1 MLTTSRGVAQDVTRD
16 LTLALHPCTA
26 RSQAWR
32 RLAACVPAWLTIAAL
47 SLIASGCVGPMQRIS
62 NAATSTPPAPPGPV
76 ARATA
81 RPLVGVAFGGGS
93 ARGLAHVGVIR
104 WFEEHRIPIDVAAG
118 TSMGALVGGIF
129 ATGLNADE
137 LDRLL
142 ASMDWDALFGTSN
155 FEFKNIRRKAAA
167 RSDPSHIEFGL
178 KRGVVPPPSLNS
190 GEQVDRFLARITAP
204 YSDIERLD
212 DLPTP
217 FRTVAVDLVTATPLV
232 MDRGPL
238 ATAMRASMS
247 LPLVFPPVPGEGR
260 LLVDGGMLNN
270 VPADVVRAM
279 GADRVV
285 AVNVG
290 DLNNPESIDVSML
303 QAANNSVTAMMRAST
318 RLGLAA
324 ADIQIDVPL
333 KDYGSLDWRRS
344 AELVE
349 EGYKAA
355 EAMRERLLPLA
366 VSDAEFAAWKQQ
378 REQRRRAAAP
388 MPMFVNVEGF
398 ATNDRR
404 RLDVLLPRHVGQ
416 ALDITAL
423 EADLSLL
430 TGLDRYETITWRMV
444 KNDAGQSGLMISA
457 RPKAYAPPFLMLGL
471 NLENTTSADFQ
482 ITATAR
488 YLAYGLVGSGSE
500 LRVDGTL
507 GSNPAAGIELYEPL
521 RGSRFF
527 GTAAGAVTTENA
539 TILMDDQIV
548 ARYGIN
554 RTRALFTGGINL
566 SRISDLRIGG
576 FVGHVDAEVEIGD
589 PRLPELRGAESGLT
603 ADWRLDAQDSPV
615 VPSKGTLASVHLT
628 QRLNG
633 PDGVLDDQT
642 IPLNAHM
649 TQLSGTA
656 SKFWKVGERNRV
668 FAYGGLGTTFDKTA
682 LPTDQFTLGSPLAL
696 GAYRSGELRGSH
708 YFLGTAGYLRQVSRL
723 PHFLGGPIFAGGWLE
738 NGDAFDDWDNA
749 TWRTN
754 ASVGVIMD
762 TLLGPV
768 MLAGSAGF
776 DGRWRTYIG
785 IGRIFK

>member
-1 MLTTSRGVAQDVTRD
+1 MLTTSRGAGIARS
-16 LTLALHPCTA
+16 LTLTLRPCTTSSH
-26 RSQAWR
+26 RWR
-32 RLAACVPAWLTIAAL
+32 QLAISVPAWVTIAVL
-47 SLIASGCVGPMQRIS
+47 SVIASGCAGPIQRI
-62 NAATSTPPAPPGPV
+62 TTTVPPTPPAPAAAV
-76 ARATA
+76 SRTAA

-104 WFEEHRIPIDVAAG
+104 WFEEHRIPIDLAAG
-118 TSMGALVGGIF
+118 TSMGALVGGVF

-142 ASMDWDALFGTSN
+142 AGIDWDSLFGSSN
-155 FEFKNIRRKAAA
+155 FEFKNIRRKADA
-167 RSDPSHIEFGL
+167 RAYPSHIEFGL

-204 YSDIERLD
+204 YSDVERLD

-217 FRTVAVDLVTATPLV
+217 FRAVAVDLVTATPFV
-232 MDRGPL
+232 MDQGPL
-238 ATAMRASMS
+238 ASAMRASMS

-290 DLNNPESIDVSML
+290 DLANPESIDVSML

-318 RLGLAA
+318 RIGLAA

-344 AELVE
+344 AEIVQ

-355 EAMRERLLPLA
+355 EAMRDRLLPLA

-378 REQRRRAAAP
+378 REQRRRAAVP
-388 MPMFVNVEGF
+388 VPTFVSVEGF
-398 ATNDRR
+398 ANNDRR

-444 KNDAGQSGLMISA
+444 KNDTGQSGLMISA

-471 NLENTTSADFQ
+471 NMENTTSADFQ

-507 GSNPAAGIELYEPL
+507 GSNPAAGVELYEPL

-527 GTAAGAVTTENA
+527 GTAAAAATTENA
-539 TILMDDQIV
+539 TILMDDQIL

-554 RTRALFTGGINL
+554 RTRAMFAGGINL

-576 FVGHVDAEVEIGD
+576 FVGHVNADIEIGD

-603 ADWRLDAQDSPV
+603 ADWRFDSQDSPV
-615 VPSKGTLASVHLT
+615 VPAKGILASVGLI

-633 PDGVLDDQT
+633 PDGVLEDQT

-656 SKFWKVGERNRV
+656 NRFWKVGELNRV
-668 FAYGGLGTTFDKTA
+668 FVLGGLGTTFDKTA
-682 LPTDQFTLGSPLAL
+682 LPTDQFTLGAPMAL
-696 GAYRSGELRGSH
+696 GAYRAGELRGSH
-708 YFLGTAGYLRQVSRL
+708 YFLGTGGYLRQVSRL
-723 PHFLGGPIFAGGWLE
+723 PDFLGGPIFAGGWLE
-738 NGDAFDDWDNA
+738 NGDAFEDWNNA

-754 ASVGVIMD
+754 ASAGVIMD

>member
-1 MLTTSRGVAQDVTRD
+1 MLTTSRGISIPSW
-16 LTLALHPCTA
+16 LA
-26 RSQAWR
+26 
-32 RLAACVPAWLTIAAL
+32 IAAVSFL
-47 SLIASGCVGPMQRIS
+47 ASGCAGPMQHIG
-62 NAATSTPPAPPGPV
+62 STTPLSPMPSPGPV
-76 ARATA
+76 ARQVA
-81 RPLVGVAFGGGS
+81 RPVVGVAFGGGS

-129 ATGLNADE
+129 ATGLNAEE

-155 FEFKNIRRKAAA
+155 FEFKNIRRKADA
-167 RSDPSHIEFGL
+167 RSYPSHIEFGL

-204 YSDIERLD
+204 YSDVERLD

-217 FRTVAVDLVTATPLV
+217 FRTVAVDLVTATPVVL
-232 MDRGPL
+232 DHGPL

-290 DLNNPESIDVSML
+290 DLANPESIDVSML

-318 RLGLAA
+318 RIGLAA

-344 AELVE
+344 AELVQ

-355 EAMRERLLPLA
+355 EAMRDQLLPLA
-366 VSDAEFAAWKQQ
+366 VSEAEFAAWKQE
-378 REQRRRAAAP
+378 RERRRRAAVP
-388 MPMFVNVEGF
+388 VPTFVNVEGF
-398 ATNDRR
+398 ANNDRQT
-404 RLDVLLPRHVGQ
+404 LDALLPRHVGQ
-416 ALDITAL
+416 ALDISAL
-423 EADLSLL
+423 EDDLSVL

-444 KNDAGQSGLMISA
+444 KNDAGQNGLMISA
-457 RPKAYAPPFLMLGL
+457 RPKPYAPPFLMLGL

-500 LRVDGTL
+500 LRLDGTL
-507 GSNPAAGIELYEPL
+507 GSNPAAAVELYEPI
-521 RGSRFF
+521 RGTRFF
-527 GTAAGAVTTENA
+527 GTAGGAVATESA
-539 TILMDDQIV
+539 TILMDDQIL

-554 RTRALFTGGINL
+554 RTRATFAGGINL

-576 FVGHVDAEVEIGD
+576 FIGHVDTDVEIGD
-589 PRLPELRGAESGLT
+589 PRLPQFRGAESALT
-603 ADWRLDAQDSPV
+603 ADWRLDGQDSPV
-615 VPSKGTLASVHLT
+615 VPSKGTLVSARLI
-628 QRLNG
+628 QRLDD
-633 PDGVLDDQT
+633 PDGVFDGQPITVDEH
-642 IPLNAHM
+642 A
-649 TQLSGTA
+649 TQLFGTA
-656 SKFWKVGERNRV
+656 NRFWKLGELNRLFV
-668 FAYGGLGTTFDKTA
+668 YGGIGTTFDKTA

-708 YFLGTAGYLRQVSRL
+708 YFLGTGGYLRQVSRL
-723 PHFLGGPIFAGGWLE
+723 PDFLGGPIFAGGWLE
-738 NGDAFDDWDNA
+738 NGDAFEDWNNA

-754 ASVGVIMD
+754 ASAGVIMD
-762 TLLGPV
+762 TLIGPV

>member
-1 MLTTSRGVAQDVTRD
+1 MLTTFRGVPQYVTRRT
-16 LTLALHPCTA
+16 LTLR
-26 RSQAWR
+26 RSTVDGSHQTR
-32 RLAACVPAWLTIAAL
+32 RAIAVPAWLAIAAV
-47 SLIASGCVGPMQRIS
+47 SFITSGCAGPIQRIS
-62 NAATSTPPAPPGPV
+62 AVAPPAPPASAKPV
-76 ARATA
+76 ARSGA

-104 WFEEHRIPIDVAAG
+104 WFEEHRIPIDLAAG
-118 TSMGALVGGIF
+118 TSMGALVGGVF
-129 ATGLNADE
+129 ATGLSADE

-142 ASMDWDALFGTSN
+142 AAIDWDTLFGSSN
-155 FEFKNIRRKAAA
+155 FEFKNIRRKADA
-167 RSDPSHIEFGL
+167 RFYPSHVEFGL
-178 KRGVVPPPSLNS
+178 KRGIVPPPSLNS

-204 YSDIERLD
+204 YSDVERLD

-217 FRTVAVDLVTATPLV
+217 FRAVAVDLVTATPVV
-232 MDRGPL
+232 MDHGPL
-238 ATAMRASMS
+238 ASAMRASMS
-247 LPLVFPPVPGEGR
+247 LPLIFPPVPGEGR

-285 AVNVG
+285 AINVG
-290 DLNNPESIDVSML
+290 DLANPESIDVSML

-318 RLGLAA
+318 RIGLAA

-344 AELVE
+344 AEIVQ

-355 EAMRERLLPLA
+355 EAMRDRLLPLA
-366 VSDAEFAAWKQQ
+366 VSEAEFTAWKQQ
-378 REQRRRAAAP
+378 REQRRRATVP
-388 MPMFVNVEGF
+388 VPTYVNVEGF
-398 ATNDRR
+398 ANSDRR

-416 ALDITAL
+416 ALDVTAL

-444 KNDAGQSGLMISA
+444 KNDSGQSGLMISA
-457 RPKAYAPPFLMLGL
+457 RPKTYAPPFLMLGL
-471 NLENTTSADFQ
+471 NLENTTSSDFQ

-507 GSNPAAGIELYEPL
+507 GSNPAAGVELYEPI

-527 GTAAGAVTTENA
+527 GTAAGAATTENA

-554 RTRALFTGGINL
+554 RTRATFAGGINL
-566 SRISDLRIGG
+566 SRVSDVRIGG
-576 FVGHVDAEVEIGD
+576 FIGHVNADVEIGD

-603 ADWRLDAQDSPV
+603 AEVRLDGQDSPV
-615 VPSKGTLASVHLT
+615 VPSKGILASARLT

-649 TQLSGTA
+649 TQLAGTINR
-656 SKFWKVGERNRV
+656 FWKVGELNRV

-682 LPTDQFTLGSPLAL
+682 LPTDMFTLGSPLAL

-708 YFLGTAGYLRQVSRL
+708 YYLATAGYLRQVSRL
-723 PHFLGGPIFAGGWLE
+723 PDFLGGPIFAGAWLE
-738 NGDAFDDWDNA
+738 NGDAFEDWDNA

-754 ASVGVIMD
+754 ASAGVIMD
-762 TLLGPV
+762 TLIGPV
-768 MLAGSAGF
+768 MIAGSAGF

-785 IGRIFK
+785 IGRIFR

>member
-1 MLTTSRGVAQDVTRD
+1 MHHPAAVLHRYLVNYHVETSNMLTTSRGT
-16 LTLALHPCTA
+16 P
-26 RSQAWR
+26 
-32 RLAACVPAWLTIAAL
+32 VPAWLAIAAVSFL
-47 SLIASGCVGPMQRIS
+47 VSGCAGPMQQIGTT
-62 NAATSTPPAPPGPV
+62 AAPSPPATPGPV
-76 ARATA
+76 ARTVA
-81 RPLVGVAFGGGS
+81 RPVVGVAFGGGS

-155 FEFKNIRRKAAA
+155 FEFKNIRRKADA
-167 RSDPSHIEFGL
+167 RSYPSHIEFGL
-178 KRGVVPPPSLNS
+178 KRGIVPPPSLNS

-238 ATAMRASMS
+238 ASAMRASMS

-285 AVNVG
+285 AINVG
-290 DLNNPESIDVSML
+290 DLKNPEEIDVSML

-318 RLGLAA
+318 RVGLAA

-344 AELVE
+344 AELVQ

-355 EAMRERLLPLA
+355 EAMRDRLLPLA
-366 VSDAEFAAWKQQ
+366 VSDAEFAAWKQE
-378 REQRRRAAAP
+378 RERRRRAAIP
-388 MPMFVNVEGF
+388 VPTFVNVEGF
-398 ATNDRR
+398 ANNDRQT
-404 RLDVLLPRHVGQ
+404 LDALLPRHVGQ

-423 EADLSLL
+423 EDDLSVL

-444 KNDAGQSGLMISA
+444 KNDAGHSGLMISA
-457 RPKAYAPPFLMLGL
+457 RPKPYAPPFLMLGL
-471 NLENTTSADFQ
+471 NLENTTSTDFQ

-488 YLAYGLVGSGSE
+488 YLAFGLVGSGSE

-507 GSNPAAGIELYEPL
+507 GSNPSAGIELYEPL

-527 GTAAGAVTTENA
+527 GIAAGAVTTENA
-539 TILMDDQIV
+539 TFLQDDQIL

-554 RTRALFTGGINL
+554 RTRAIFAGGINL

-576 FVGHVDAEVEIGD
+576 FVGHVDAGVEIGD
-589 PRLPELRGAESGLT
+589 PRLPEMRGAESGLT

-615 VPSKGTLASVHLT
+615 VPSKGTLASVRLT

-642 IPLNAHM
+642 IPLNARV

-656 SKFWKVGERNRV
+656 SRFWKVGELNRV
-668 FAYGGLGTTFDKTA
+668 FAYGGVGTTFDKTA
-682 LPTDQFTLGSPLAL
+682 LPTDRFTLGAPLAL

-708 YFLGTAGYLRQVSRL
+708 YVLGTAGYLRQVSRL
-723 PHFLGGPIFAGGWLE
+723 PDFLGGPIFAGGWLE

-754 ASVGVIMD
+754 ASAGVIMD
-762 TLLGPV
+762 TLIGPV

-785 IGRIFK
+785 VGRIFK